1 LAEEQAWLELDDVS
15 KHFGGLRAV
24 SNVTLRLG
32 AGDRAGILGPN
43 GAGKTTL
50 FNLITGV
57 LPITSGRI
65 NLFGQNVS
73 GWAVHRRV
81 ALGMARTYQVTSLFP
96 SLTVFDNVLLAV
108 QGLRKMKMVMLRPLT
123 RYTDAHEKT
132 QDLLTSAG
140 FWEKR
145 DVQVK
150 NLSHGEQRQL
160 EIVLGLASDPKVLL
174 LDEPSAGLAAGESR
188 EMVEFLGSL
197 DTNIAILIIEHDLD
211 VLFEVVNRIH
221 VLHFGEVIKEG
232 VNEQIRNDPQVQEIY
247 LGKD

>member
-1 LAEEQAWLELDDVS
+1 MAEEQARLELEDVS
-15 KHFGGLRAV
+15 KHFGGLHAV
-24 SNVTLRLG
+24 SNVHLRLR
-32 AGDRAGILGPN
+32 AGDRTGILGPN

-57 LPITSGRI
+57 LPITGGRI
-65 NLFGQNVS
+65 RLFGQDVS
-73 GWAVHRRV
+73 NWSVHRRV

-123 RYTDAHEKT
+123 GYTDVHGKT
-132 QDLLTSAG
+132 EDLLTRAG

-145 DVQVK
+145 AIEVK

-174 LDEPSAGLAAGESR
+174 LDEPSAGLATGESQ
-188 EMVEFLGSL
+188 EMVEFLSSL
-197 DTNIAILIIEHDLD
+197 DPDIAFLIIEHDLD
-211 VLFEVVNRIH
+211 VLFEVVDRIH

-232 VNEQIRNDPQVQEIY
+232 ANEEIRNDPQVQEIY